1 MRRKSNTL
9 KTHMEKSPSLNDL
22 LHYVPTETEDHEIQ
36 KDIELYNKLE
46 KTALQYY
53 FDQLEN
59 VYSDGHYYLGGQ
71 LEMRMDE
78 EITME
83 KINKVREII
92 EQKMKKYGEPCNSFE
107 EMSISVSIL
116 MLNQVEEIVKTYL
129 KLHR

>member
-1 MRRKSNTL
+1 
-9 KTHMEKSPSLNDL
+9 MEKYPSLNDL
-22 LHYVPTETEDHEIQ
+22 LHYVPTRNENHEIQ
-36 KDIELYNKLE
+36 KENEIYSKLE

-59 VYSDGHYYLGGQ
+59 VYSNGHYYLGGQ
-71 LEMRMDE
+71 LEMTMNE

-83 KINKVREII
+83 KINEAREMI
-92 EQKMKKYGEPCNSFE
+92 EQKMKNDDEHCNSVE
-107 EMSISVSIL
+107 GMNISIF